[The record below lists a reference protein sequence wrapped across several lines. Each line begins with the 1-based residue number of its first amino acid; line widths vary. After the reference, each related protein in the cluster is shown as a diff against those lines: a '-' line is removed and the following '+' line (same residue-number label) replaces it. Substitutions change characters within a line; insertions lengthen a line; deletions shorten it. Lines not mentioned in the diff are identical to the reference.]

1 MNRQV
6 FWLIMFGAI
15 ACSFVLGPV
24 VALRWGVPWMIL
36 GLDYLQRALGP
47 QPVLGWFIVGA
58 ALVVAWGSFAMALRF
73 VHRQARRVPHNV
85 RPRGGTPPRL
95 GGRSLPCVRRL
106 GKVGGEGIQSPASA

>member
-47 QPVLGWFIVGA
+47 QPVLGWFISGA
-58 ALVVAWGSFAMALRF
+58 VLAVAWGSFAMTHRF
-73 VHRQARRVPHNV
+73 ARRFAQRLPNSV
-85 RPRGGTPPRL
+85 RP
-95 GGRSLPCVRRL
+95 
-106 GKVGGEGIQSPASA
+106 GKDTHS